1 MIYSPTFP
9 KPYIQE
15 KLSKLRKLKYNQFR
29 WWRMYDNPVQPLPN
43 KAPLIDKI
51 LNGDFD
57 YPHYKLQAELVEH
70 ELNELA
76 QKCGGNN
83 ELFGEKSAL
92 LRAKRK
98 RLLDDFWKEENEK
111 LKQLFKEFTKN
122 FVATEEQ
129 IEEEMFRFVGN
140 LGEFYYY
147 MGLRFQQ
154 NHKPNRRGR
163 KKKNI

>member
-1 MIYSPTFP
+1 MIYSPTFS

-29 WWRMYDNPVQPLPN
+29 WWRMYDNPVLPLPN

-76 QKCGGNN
+76 QRCGGQQRNVWGKKLTYCAL
-83 ELFGEKSAL
+83 EEKE
-92 LRAKRK
+92 
-98 RLLDDFWKEENEK
+98 LLDDFEKEENE
-111 LKQLFKEFTKN
+111 
-122 FVATEEQ
+122 
-129 IEEEMFRFVGN
+129 
-140 LGEFYYY
+140 
-147 MGLRFQQ
+147 
-154 NHKPNRRGR
+154 
-163 KKKNI
+163 

>member
-43 KAPLIDKI
+43 KSPLIDKI

-111 LKQLFKEFTKN
+111 SNRN
-122 FVATEEQ
+122 F
-129 IEEEMFRFVGN
+129 RYRNYNGS
-140 LGEFYYY
+140 LW
-147 MGLRFQQ
+147 R
-154 NHKPNRRGR
+154 
-163 KKKNI
+163 

>member
-1 MIYSPTFP
+1 
-9 KPYIQE
+9 
-15 KLSKLRKLKYNQFR
+15 
-29 WWRMYDNPVQPLPN
+29 MYDNPVQPLPN
-43 KAPLIDKI
+43 KSPLIDKI

-83 ELFGEKSAL
+83 EKFGEKSAI

-98 RLLDDFWKEENEK
+98 RLLDDFEKEENDK
-111 LKQLFKEFTKN
+111 LSRIYKEFEKN
-122 FVATEEQ
+122 FTATKEQ
-129 IEEEMFRFVGN
+129 IEAEMFRFVGN

-147 MGLRFQQ
+147 MGVRYSKVS
-154 NHKPNRRGR
+154 NPNRRGR

>member
-1 MIYSPTFP
+1 
-9 KPYIQE
+9 
-15 KLSKLRKLKYNQFR
+15 
-29 WWRMYDNPVQPLPN
+29 MYDNPIEPLPN
-43 KAPLIDKI
+43 KSPLIDKI

-76 QKCGGNN
+76 QRCGGNN

-111 LKQLFKEFTKN
+111 LKRMLKEFTKN
-122 FVATEEQ
+122 FTATEEE
-129 IEEEMFRFVGN
+129 IEEEMFRFIGN

-147 MGLRFQQ
+147 MGIRFQKVQ
-154 NHKPNRRGR
+154 NPNRRGR
-163 KKKNI
+163 KKKNV

>member
-15 KLSKLRKLKYNQFR
+15 QLSKLRKLSYNQFR
-29 WWRMYDNPVQPLPN
+29 WWRMYDNPTLPLPN
-43 KAPLIDKI
+43 KSPLIDKI

-57 YPHYKLQAELVEH
+57 YPHFKLQAELVEH

-83 ELFGEKSAL
+83 ELFGEKSSL

-98 RLLDDFWKEENEK
+98 RLLEDFEKEENNK
-111 LKQLFKEFTKN
+111 LKRIFTEFGKN
-122 FVATEEQ
+122 FTVTKEQ
-129 IEEEMFRFVGN
+129 IEEEMLRFVGD

-147 MGLRFQQ
+147 MSVRYQK
-154 NHKPNRRGR
+154 NHNSNKRV
-163 KKKNI
+163 KKTKNI